1 MSTSDPGAP
10 RVRAQWTRAPG
21 VIIAMMSL
29 LLVAPVTGQTVL
41 KIGTLMPEGS
51 SWVTALRD
59 IDSEI
64 RSETEGQVRLKIY
77 PGGVQGDE
85 DVMLRKIRIGQ
96 LHGAGLGGTGISHV
110 LPDVLA
116 LEMPFL
122 FDDYDEVDYVLG
134 QMEGYYRQGFLDAG
148 FVLLGWS
155 DIGFVYL
162 MSQQPIR
169 SVEDLAGHKV
179 WRLQDEPI
187 TGVLF
192 EKARVTSVP
201 LTIPDVLL
209 GLQTN
214 LVDVVYASASV
225 AIVLQWFTR
234 VKYYTDLP
242 INYSIGAFLVQQK
255 AFDRMTTAQQRL
267 LLEISARHMGAHNQR
282 SRTDNHDALQIM
294 RREGIVAVASSPEA
308 VDSFQRLVRE
318 STPEL
323 VGHAFSRQA
332 HELVHRHLSEFRA
345 SPPSQ

>member
-1 MSTSDPGAP
+1 MSISDPGASC
-10 RVRAQWTRAPG
+10 VRAQWVSAPG
-21 VIIAMMSL
+21 VVIAMLSL
-29 LLVAPVTGQTVL
+29 LLAAPVTAQTVL
-41 KIGTLMPEGS
+41 KIGTLAPEGS

-64 RSETEGQVRLKIY
+64 RAETDGQVRLKIY

-122 FDDYDEVDYVLG
+122 FDNYDEVDYVLG
-134 QMEGYYRQGFLDAG
+134 QMGGYYRQAFLDAG

-192 EKARVTSVP
+192 EKAHVTSVP

-214 LVDVVYASASV
+214 LVDVVYASAAV

-255 AFDRMTTAQQRL
+255 AFDRMTTAQQGR
-267 LLEISARHMGAHNQR
+267 LLEISARHIGAHNQR
-282 SRTDNHDALQIM
+282 SRTDNRDALQIM
-294 RREGIVAVASSPEA
+294 RREGIVAVTSSPEA

>member
-1 MSTSDPGAP
+1 ML
-10 RVRAQWTRAPG
+10 
-21 VIIAMMSL
+21 SL
-29 LLVAPVTGQTVL
+29 LSLGAPVTAQTVL
-41 KIGTLMPEGS
+41 KIATLAPEGS
-51 SWVTALRD
+51 SWIIALRQ
-59 IDSEI
+59 IDAEI
-64 RSETEGQVRLKIY
+64 RSETDGQVRLKIY
-77 PGGVQGDE
+77 AGGVQGDE

-96 LHGAGLGGTGISHV
+96 LHAAGLGGPGISHV

-122 FDDYDEVDYVLG
+122 FENYDEVDYVLG
-134 QMEGYYRQGFLDAG
+134 KTEDYYRKAFQYAG

-155 DIGFVYL
+155 DLGFVYI

-169 SVEDLAGHKV
+169 SVEDLSRHKV

-192 EKARVTSVP
+192 EKAGVTSVP

-214 LVDVVYASASV
+214 LIDVVYASPAA

-255 AFDRMTTAQQRL
+255 AFDRLTATQQRR
-267 LLEISARHMGAHNQR
+267 LLEISARHIGAHNRR
-282 SRTDNHDALQIM
+282 SRTDNRDALQIM
-294 RREGIVAVASSPEA
+294 RREGIAAVASPPEA
-308 VDSFQRLVRE
+308 VESFQQLVRE

-323 VGHAFSRQA
+323 IGHAFSRQA
-332 HELVHRHLSEFRA
+332 HAMVHRHLDEFRA
-345 SPPSQ
+345 LSPSE